1 MSSTAESS
9 LSWLRYFTVGARFKV
24 AFGTDLN
31 VINEAKSASLLTKPV
46 NGRKAVGQRWRREE
60 PVSRLKSLGAGT

>member
-9 LSWLRYFTVGARFKV
+9 LSWLRYFRVRARFKV
-24 AFGTDLN
+24 AFGTDLD
-31 VINEAKSASLLTKPV
+31 VINEVKSASLLTKPV
-46 NGRKAVGQRWRREE
+46 NGRKAVRQRWCRED